1 VESDLTLGCLGG
13 PRTESSLRRRACRRG
28 REEVVDPIVV
38 DQEVVDRF
46 KHRFRVVRTIAGE
59 CILGFG
65 DQVTDNRLDRAVV
78 LLDAPD
84 QTV

>member
-1 VESDLTLGCLGG
+1 V
-13 PRTESSLRRRACRRG
+13 G

-65 DQVTDNRLDRAVV
+65 DRVTDNRLDRAVV
-78 LLDAPD
+78 LLDAPIRLSEICLSIASP
-84 QTV
+84 TLIESSGWTLLALLGS

>member
-1 VESDLTLGCLGG
+1 
-13 PRTESSLRRRACRRG
+13 
-28 REEVVDPIVV
+28 
-38 DQEVVDRF
+38 VDRF

-78 LLDAPD
+78 LLDALD